1 MNPKPKDYA
10 HALLTLRGDRQWIP
24 QAKARG
30 IVAAWDPNAIPK
42 RKRPAAPKPDG
53 MIGFRI
59 AEEYGKLKAARDDAE
74 ADAGEAAAQGL
85 TPEEAKL
92 EKAKKRLAREKAK
105 LARLESERDELQMEL
120 TAIER
125 ATGRKILTTQ
135 ARATGT
141 GRHTAPAG
149 IRYPHLT
156 QLALLDGER
165 REKYRVTNSSAI
177 VRELHQQDLDG
188 IKSVVRVGRTTGS
201 TPAATAYPAI
211 WAEYLAIKDGR
222 KRSLLWKKNK
232 AELRDAQ
239 TEMQK

>member
-149 IRYPHLT
+149 I
-156 QLALLDGER
+156 
-165 REKYRVTNSSAI
+165 
-177 VRELHQQDLDG
+177 G
-188 IKSVVRVGRTTGS
+188 IKSVVRVGRATGS

-211 WAEYLAIKDGR
+211 WAEYLAIKDAR
-222 KRSLLWKKNK
+222 RRSLFWKKNK